1 MMLRFN
7 DKNADQKIEAN
18 LSVIRE
24 IMDRKTFSPLDQC
37 QKLED
42 LTSHLGMAAETRAVA
57 FHLCAHNERLAI
69 AEKNL
74 KGQSVNKEVVR
85 FAAYENMLFEYAD
98 KVHDDMIKSIN
109 ALQTLISFSKKE
121 GY

>member
-1 MMLRFN
+1 MLRYN
-7 DKNADQKIEAN
+7 DKDVDQKIEEN

-24 IMDRKTFSPLDQC
+24 VMDRKTFSPADQC
-37 QKLED
+37 QKLDD
-42 LTSHLGMAAETRAVA
+42 LTCLLGMASETRAVA
-57 FHLCAHNERLAI
+57 LHLCAHNERLAI

-85 FAAYENMLFEYAD
+85 YAAYENMLYEYAD
-98 KVHDDMIKSIN
+98 TIHSDMIKAIN

>member
-1 MMLRFN
+1 MLRYN
-7 DKNADQKIEAN
+7 DKDIDQKIEGN
-18 LSVIRE
+18 LSMIRE
-24 IMDRKTFSPLDQC
+24 VMDRKTFSPLEQC

-42 LTSHLGMAAETRAVA
+42 LTSLLGMAAETRAVA

-69 AEKNL
+69 TEKNL

-85 FAAYENMLFEYAD
+85 FTAYENMLFEYASTI
-98 KVHDDMIKSIN
+98 HDDMIKSIN